1 MNRPFYTKY
10 AWAYDLLIQKPVTEH
25 IEFIK
30 SRLYYWGILPGA
42 CLLDAGCGTG
52 TYFIALAKEGFCVT
66 GIDSSADLIA
76 EAKRKT
82 AHAGLHINFA
92 IGDIL
97 ALPVDSEFDAILC
110 RGVLNDLTSPDTR
123 RGVFSSFEKA
133 LRKGGILMFDVREW
147 QSTLV
152 RKTSSPVTEKTVQT
166 ERGKLTFRSITSL
179 EPETHS
185 MLISE
190 THELQSAGGR
200 ETNTF
205 DFIMRCWT
213 QEELG
218 AYLSSAGFDHVEYYG
233 DYNVE
238 MPVGSTDRLVVV
250 ARLRE
255 KVY

>member
-1 MNRPFYTKY
+1 M
-10 AWAYDLLIQKPVTEH
+10 
-25 IEFIK
+25 
-30 SRLYYWGILPGA
+30 
-42 CLLDAGCGTG
+42 
-52 TYFIALAKEGFCVT
+52 ALAKEGFSVI
-66 GIDSSADLIA
+66 GIDLSADLLA

-82 AHAGLHINFA
+82 AQTELHINFV

-97 ALPVDSEFDAILC
+97 ALPVGFQFDVILC
-110 RGVLNDLTSPDTR
+110 RGVLNDLTSMDAR
-123 RGVFSSFEKA
+123 RMVFSSFAKA
-133 LRKGGILMFDVREW
+133 MLKGGILMLDVREW

-152 RKTSSPVTEKTVQT
+152 RKTSNPVTEKIVQT
-166 ERGKLTFRSITSL
+166 EQGKLTFRSITSL
-179 EPETHS
+179 KPETHS
-185 MLISE
+185 MLVSE
-190 THELQSAGGR
+190 THELQCTDSQ

-250 ARLRE
+250 ARLE
-255 KVY
+255 KKAY

>member
-1 MNRPFYTKY
+1 VNRPFYTKY
-10 AWAYDLLIQKPVTEH
+10 AWAYDLLIHRPVTEH

-30 SRLYYWGILPGA
+30 SRLHYWQVPPSA
-42 CLLDAGCGTG
+42 CFLDAGCGTG
-52 TYFIALAKEGFCVT
+52 TYSIALAKEGFSVT

-82 AHAGLHINFA
+82 GHAEVHINFV

-97 ALPVDSEFDAILC
+97 ALPVDSQFDAILC
-110 RGVLNDLTSPDTR
+110 RGVLNDLTSMDAR
-123 RGVFSSFEKA
+123 RMVFSSFAKA
-133 LRKGGILMFDVREW
+133 MRKGGILMFDVREW

-152 RKTSSPVTEKTVQT
+152 RKTSNPVTEKIVQT
-166 ERGKLTFRSITSL
+166 ERGKLLFRSITSL

-190 THELQSAGGR
+190 THELQCADGR

-218 AYLSSAGFDHVEYYG
+218 AYLSSAGFDHFEYYS

-238 MPVGSTDRLVVV
+238 MPIGSTDRLVVV
-250 ARLRE
+250 ARLE
-255 KVY
+255 KKVY

>member
-1 MNRPFYTKY
+1 
-10 AWAYDLLIQKPVTEH
+10 VTEH

-30 SRLYYWGILPGA
+30 SRLHYWRILPGA
-42 CLLDAGCGTG
+42 RLLDAGCGTG
-52 TYFIALAKEGFCVT
+52 TYSIALAKEGFSVI
-66 GIDSSADLIA
+66 GIDLSADLLA

-82 AHAGLHINFA
+82 AQTELHINFV

-97 ALPVDSEFDAILC
+97 ALPVGFQFDVILC
-110 RGVLNDLTSPDTR
+110 RGVLNDLTSMDAR
-123 RGVFSSFEKA
+123 RMVFSSFAKA
-133 LRKGGILMFDVREW
+133 MLKGGILMLDVREW

-152 RKTSSPVTEKTVQT
+152 RKTSNPVTEKIVQT
-166 ERGKLTFRSITSL
+166 EQGKLTFRSITSL
-179 EPETHS
+179 KPETHS
-185 MLISE
+185 MLVSE
-190 THELQSAGGR
+190 THELQCTDSQ

-218 AYLSSAGFDHVEYYG
+218 VYLSSAGFDHVEYYG

-250 ARLRE
+250 ARLE
-255 KVY
+255 KKAY